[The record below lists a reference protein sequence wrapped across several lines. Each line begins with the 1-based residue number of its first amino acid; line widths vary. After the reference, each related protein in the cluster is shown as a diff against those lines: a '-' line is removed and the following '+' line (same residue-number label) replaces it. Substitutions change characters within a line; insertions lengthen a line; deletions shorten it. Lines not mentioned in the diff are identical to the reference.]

1 MKKSLWRV
9 ISILLCIGM
18 IFTMSSPMAWTTEAY
33 AADGSTWTEV
43 TDIAAAA
50 ASDKPIAITMTKGTT
65 TWVLPTA
72 KANSSGPTAM
82 AGTVADGKLT
92 GKVLQRE
99 LSSRLYVVLTQC
111 PDISCIDECSTIEL
125 PEEVSA
131 ILGIEIELHVACL
144 VDEVDAPVTFLV
156 FAWSQ

>member
-50 ASDKPIAITMTKGTT
+50 ASDKPIA
-65 TWVLPTA
+65 
-72 KANSSGPTAM
+72 
-82 AGTVADGKLT
+82 
-92 GKVLQRE
+92 
-99 LSSRLYVVLTQC
+99 
-111 PDISCIDECSTIEL
+111 
-125 PEEVSA
+125 
-131 ILGIEIELHVACL
+131 
-144 VDEVDAPVTFLV
+144 
-156 FAWSQ
+156 SQ